1 MKKAWNVFTSVLV
14 AIVVIIAA
22 LLVGAR
28 VIGLQVFTVLSGS
41 MEPTYHTGALIY
53 VKEVDPSEVKVG
65 DPITF
70 VLNEDL
76 VIATHRVIEIDEANS
91 HFYTKGDANEYPDAS
106 PVHFNNLIGEPIFT
120 IPYLG
125 YLAAYIQSP
134 PGMYYAI
141 GFGVVLLAA
150 VFLPGL
156 LDDEKK
162 DKPAK
167 QTEEAKN

>member
-1 MKKAWNVFTSVLV
+1 MKKIFNAVTSVLV
-14 AIVVIIAA
+14 ALVVIAAA

-28 VIGLQVFTVLSGS
+28 LVGLQVFTVLSGS
-41 MEPTYHTGALIY
+41 MEPAYHTGSIIY
-53 VKEVDPSEVKVG
+53 VKAVEPSEVEVG

-76 VIATHRVIEIDEANS
+76 VIATHRVIEIDEENS
-91 HFYTKGDANEYPDAS
+91 RFYTKGDANEYPDAN

-125 YLAAYIQSP
+125 YLASFIQNP

-141 GFGVVLLAA
+141 AFGAVLLAA

-156 LDDEKK
+156 FDDKK
-162 DKPAK
+162 KK
-167 QTEEAKN
+167 QTEETKN